1 MHFEFSSFGS
11 WRVCSVGAAGHV
23 ALWFLGCLV
32 GLIPKLYM
40 PITLPSH
47 MVTGRNE
54 MGIIART
61 KILN

>member
-1 MHFEFSSFGS
+1 M
-11 WRVCSVGAAGHV
+11 GAAGHV

-47 MVTGRNE
+47 RVTGRNE